1 MLVETHTKKLD
12 RRAWEGRLVGY
23 SVDSKSFR
31 VYDPATR
38 SSRESRNVT
47 FTETPSV
54 TPELE
59 LVSGFN
65 DGDVTYDEYD
75 YMVRDVRNY
84 TSNLDF
90 SSPPAANREVQD
102 PSVRDLP
109 QTIRQTTKRD
119 AAASRNRSDPPRLH
133 LSTTHRMTRLGGT
146 ALLRLSKAALQ
157 GQVVVWSRMVAPVFR
172 RLVLH
177 REVDVA
183 LRWLRFTWWKWCTR
197 WPRST
202 ARRRGRGGSR
212 RNVLIP
218 DRLHKH
224 LTPRPSANCDD

>member
-90 SSPPAANREVQD
+90 SSPPAANLEVQD
-102 PSVRDLP
+102 PSVRDLL
-109 QTIRQTTKRD
+109 QTIRKTINRV

-133 LSTTHRMTRLGGT
+133 
-146 ALLRLSKAALQ
+146 
-157 GQVVVWSRMVAPVFR
+157 
-172 RLVLH
+172 
-177 REVDVA
+177 
-183 LRWLRFTWWKWCTR
+183 
-197 WPRST
+197 
-202 ARRRGRGGSR
+202 
-212 RNVLIP
+212 
-218 DRLHKH
+218 
-224 LTPRPSANCDD
+224 